1 VFGRKRTGSV
11 LCTSCGVLVGV
22 NDDKCYNCGR
32 RNPALWGFAPALRAL
47 GNDLGFVPI
56 VIGLCAIMYVLTLV
70 ASAGITRG
78 GMLGLFGPDGGAL
91 FIFGA
96 SGAGPMIYERR
107 WWTPL
112 SAGWLHGGLI
122 HIALNMLSLRTL
134 APLVVDFYGPARDG
148 DHLYPRGRRR
158 LHGELGDRGLS
169 ACVPAHRRQ
178 SYPSQHL
185 TVGASA
191 SLAGLLGA
199 LLYYGHR
206 SGSSMVR
213 GQANQWIM
221 SMLVFGLL
229 IPRIDNYAHI
239 GGLAGGY
246 VTSKLLDPLKP
257 ERGDHVVI
265 ALLCLAASVAAILYS
280 AIPVL
285 IELNRR

>member
-70 ASAGITRG
+70 ASAGITG
-78 GMLGLFGPDGGAL
+78 GSMLGLFGPDGGAL

-134 APLVVDFYGPARDG
+134 APLVVEFYGPARMVII
-148 DHLYPRGRRR
+148 YT
-158 LHGELGDRGLS
+158 LGAVAGFTVSSVTAAFL
-169 ACVPAHRRQ
+169 PAFPLIGG
-178 SYPSQHL
+178 SPYPSQHL

-213 GQANQWIM
+213 GQANQWIV
-221 SMLVFGLL
+221 SMLVFGFL